1 MMRCFLPVSSAVLL
15 VSTSFDS
22 SMNLRLLRSV
32 ATVSALVCMAVI
44 TLPAAEPETVILWPD
59 GAPGA
64 KGNRPED
71 TPRVDVYLPTAP
83 ACGAGV
89 VVLPG
94 GGYGGLAA
102 DHEGKQ
108 IARFYNSLG
117 VTAFVCFYRLGTQ
130 GYHHPIEMNDAKRAV
145 RWARA
150 NAGKFG
156 LDKDR
161 IGLIGFSAGGHLAS
175 TVGTLFD
182 NGDPNAADPIDRV
195 SSRPDFLVLG
205 YPVISMSDPFMHQG
219 SRNNLLGPEKDNL
232 ELARELTN
240 YRNVSP
246 HTPPTF
252 IFQTDED
259 TVVPAENAVQFYL
272 ALRKHKVPAEMHIY
286 QRGPHGVGLQLG
298 DPVLATWS
306 QHLRDWLRN
315 NGWLRRVKRAAV
327 EGTVTINGT
336 PGTWGNVEFTS
347 ADPAAPVASA
357 RLMNGKFQLAARD
370 GAVIGS
376 NKLRITFSTA
386 NLAGTKAAE
395 APTGVASTTKAA
407 PDAVEELTFEVK
419 EGTNKLTL
427 EIKVP

>member
-1 MMRCFLPVSSAVLL
+1 
-15 VSTSFDS
+15 
-22 SMNLRLLRSV
+22 MNPRSLFRRLLPIAF
-32 ATVSALVCMAVI
+32 ATLLSADLC
-44 TLPAAEPETVILWPD
+44 AAPETIVLWPN

-64 KGNRPED
+64 KGTRPED
-71 TPRVDVYLPTAP
+71 TPRVDVYLPTGKS
-83 ACGAGV
+83 CGAGV

-108 IARFYNSLG
+108 IAQFYNSLG
-117 VTAFVCFYRLGTQ
+117 MTAFVAFYRLGSQ

-150 NAGKFG
+150 NAGKYS
-156 LDKDR
+156 LDPAR

-182 NGDPNAADPIDRV
+182 SGDPNAADPIDKV

-219 SRNNLLGPEKDNL
+219 SRNNLLGDQKDNQ

-298 DPVLATWS
+298 DPVLSTWS
-306 QHLRDWLRN
+306 LHLRDWLRN
-315 NGWLRRVKRAAV
+315 NGWMNPVKRAAV
-327 EGTVTINGT
+327 EGTVTVNGIPANWGAVVFT
-336 PGTWGNVEFTS
+336 PE
-347 ADPAAPVASA
+347 DPLAPVASA
-357 RLMNGKFQLAARD
+357 RLMNGKFQLPARD
-370 GAVIGS
+370 GAVPGV
-376 NKLRITFSTA
+376 NKLKVTFSVA
-386 NLAGTKAAE
+386 NVSTVKPE
-395 APTGVASTTKAA
+395 DAPTGVMSTTTAS
-407 PDAVEELTFEVK
+407 PSDATELTFEVK
-419 EGTNKLTL
+419 EGANKLAL
-427 EIKVP
+427 DLKVP